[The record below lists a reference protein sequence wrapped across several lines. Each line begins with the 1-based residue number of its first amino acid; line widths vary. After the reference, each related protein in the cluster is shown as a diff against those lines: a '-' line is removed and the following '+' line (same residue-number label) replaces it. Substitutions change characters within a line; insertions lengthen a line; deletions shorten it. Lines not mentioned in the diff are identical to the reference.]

1 MSSYTG
7 LTAWLER
14 TDFCVTHERGNQF
27 KQMNTSSF
35 NIQTG
40 NKLTWNARPILFEV
54 RHALEELI
62 DSGETSIIDLRSIP
76 LAPGEEESIIET
88 LGHGEVHARLE
99 ALGPSEIIET
109 RYAGV
114 WLVTHYND
122 EEEIVS
128 RFIEITPLPE
138 ILKSQD
144 EDMSNAL
151 IGLTHELG
159 TQDT

>member
-1 MSSYTG
+1 M
-7 LTAWLER
+7 
-14 TDFCVTHERGNQF
+14 
-27 KQMNTSSF
+27 KQMNTSPF

-40 NKLTWNARPILFEV
+40 NELTWNARPLLFEV

-88 LGHGEVHARLE
+88 LGQGEVHARLD

-122 EEEIVS
+122 EEEVVS
-128 RFIEITPLPE
+128 RFIEITAIPE

-151 IGLTHELG
+151 IELAHELG

>member
-1 MSSYTG
+1 M
-7 LTAWLER
+7 
-14 TDFCVTHERGNQF
+14 
-27 KQMNTSSF
+27 
-35 NIQTG
+35 
-40 NKLTWNARPILFEV
+40 
-54 RHALEELI
+54 
-62 DSGETSIIDLRSIP
+62 
-76 LAPGEEESIIET
+76 
-88 LGHGEVHARLE
+88 HARLD

-122 EEEIVS
+122 EEEVVS
-128 RFIEITPLPE
+128 RFIEITAIPE

-151 IGLTHELG
+151 IELAHELG